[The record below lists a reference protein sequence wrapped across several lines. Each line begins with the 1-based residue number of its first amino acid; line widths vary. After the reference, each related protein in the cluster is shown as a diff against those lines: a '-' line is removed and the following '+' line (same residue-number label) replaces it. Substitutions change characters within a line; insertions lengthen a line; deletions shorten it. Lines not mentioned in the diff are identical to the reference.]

1 MSEMNMK
8 VNNLRDPR
16 PTIFTKQYVD
26 NILNIET
33 LDEVLKLIEQN
44 DIKEVKFLLKNL
56 KKHLL
61 DDQEYLKARHI
72 EAIRHNEG
80 IWKLMG
86 K

>member
-8 VNNLRDPR
+8 IN
-16 PTIFTKQYVD
+16 KQYVD
-26 NILNIET
+26 NMFNIDT
-33 LDEVLKLIEQN
+33 LDEVLKAIEQN
-44 DIKEVKFLLKNL
+44 DIKKVEFLVKKLKE
-56 KKHLL
+56 HLL